1 MPLAATEFGAPEIR
15 SYLGEPLQARIALDN
30 VDLEQI
36 DVAKT
41 GLAPPLEWARQ
52 GAGVFPESLQL
63 SAAIERDEQGYFI
76 EVRSENPVN
85 EPVLQL
91 LLDLQLPESALVSK
105 PYILFL
111 DPKPSPGDR
120 ARNNLAMR
128 RSQRQA
134 DARTTDAA
142 SSANNNQ
149 ASRATVARP
158 AIQLQSTA
166 STATSYGPVQS
177 GETLW
182 GIAQHHAAATPLT
195 AQQWLVA
202 FQNANPNALQDPENV
217 NTLRSGA
224 MLKIPDVNSV
234 AGISHYDAV
243 IRLREQNMAWSNTGG
258 RLQVLDADDS
268 GASGGGI
275 DNSVAAL
282 RIARLQEE
290 LLTVKRENAAL
301 REQVEVLDAEIDQR
315 DVEIQALQ
323 ANVRLNAAGNGE
335 SLDALVSMNY
345 ALNGNSNPGS
355 GAATELDV
363 STDQSSS
370 NQADTSLT
378 ESAMSTTDQFDVS
391 GNNADD
397 SVSGNAAREAVTS
410 SAGDDSTAA
419 AILTAQNKPAL
430 AAQLPDATE
439 SWLQQFDWLPGST
452 NGMIVFAAL
461 TLLLLAALFWALR
474 SMFSRSSDDT
484 DYQAMLNELN
494 RHRKLPATKEPD
506 GVAGDLSAAESAAI
520 SASSSSANESSANG
534 PSTNGPSTNGLGQEA
549 GDSIDHAAAE
559 DNADQPVHNAA
570 ADTAAAT
577 ARQHA
582 DLSDPSSK
590 AAPAAVAENV
600 AIDLAWEMPAA
611 EDAEGDD
618 WRDQINAIMDEM
630 EQEQQQHSTQDD
642 QASRAAAGTDDD
654 HAAVALDLPAATAD
668 SDSGAQA
675 VPAAVAAAEQ
685 RPAMDMNMGMD
696 VDVDRDEQAMAGT
709 DLRQSADGQ
718 STAVDDNTSEAD
730 PDDMT
735 AEAAET
741 EQGFVGNEPLK
752 FDLSASTGT
761 ADEDTTAADDDAPAA
776 AGKSAQDSLLSAP
789 LAFDHGSEP
798 SAAQGQS
805 AQSSNDPDRIVDV
818 DEPVQTDREDD
829 VTAAA
834 SATEQPV
841 DDLPPL
847 SFDVFD
853 DDLAGLDDD
862 EAPLT
867 TGQAAADTTGQK
879 RDTAADT
886 TLQSEFDPFADSIPE
901 SNAGVDDDWLDIGSD
916 DDASAEALTGQA
928 ATPSAP
934 SLPAEQPLSDAAESP
949 AAPSSATRQQLPHDS
964 GTDSTDS
971 TDDDD
976 EDEFDSIEIKLDL
989 ARAYLAMGDY
999 QAMRILLDEIGDQ
1012 GNTQQR
1018 DEIAALLHQ
1027 AQS

>member
-1 MPLAATEFGAPEIR
+1 MPLAATELGAPEIR

-120 ARNNLAMR
+120 ARNSLAMR

-134 DARTTDAA
+134 DARSTDAA
-142 SSANNNQ
+142 SSANNSQ

-177 GETLW
+177 GQTLW
-182 GIAQHHAAATPLT
+182 GIAQRHAAATPLT

-258 RLQVLDADDS
+258 RLQVLDADDG
-268 GASGGGI
+268 GASGDGI
-275 DNSVAAL
+275 NNSVAAL

-335 SLDALVSMNY
+335 SLDALVSMEY
-345 ALNGNSNPGS
+345 GLNGNSNAGS

-363 STDQSSS
+363 STDQPGS

-378 ESAMSTTDQFDVS
+378 ESAKSTTDQFDVS

-397 SVSGNAAREAVTS
+397 SVSDHAAREAATS
-410 SAGDDSTAA
+410 TAGDESTAA
-419 AILTAQNKPAL
+419 AILSAQNKPAL

-452 NGMIVFAAL
+452 NGMIVFAAM

-494 RHRKLPATKEPD
+494 RHRKLPPTKEPD
-506 GVAGDLSAAESAAI
+506 GVAGDLGASESAAV
-520 SASSSSANESSANG
+520 SADSSSANG
-534 PSTNGPSTNGLGQEA
+534 PSANELGQEV
-549 GDSIDHAAAE
+549 GDSIDHTTAE
-559 DNADQPVHNAA
+559 DHADQPVRNAA

-590 AAPAAVAENV
+590 ADPAAVAEDV

-630 EQEQQQHSTQDD
+630 EQEQQQHSSQDD
-642 QASRAAAGTDDD
+642 QASRTAAGTDDD
-654 HAAVALDLPAATAD
+654 HAAVALDLPAATTD

-675 VPAAVAAAEQ
+675 EPAAETVAEQ
-685 RPAMDMNMGMD
+685 LPAMDMNMGMD
-696 VDVDRDEQAMAGT
+696 VDVDVDRDEQVMAGT
-709 DLRQSADGQ
+709 DLRQSAAGQ
-718 STAVDDNTSEAD
+718 STAVDDNTSEVD
-730 PDDMT
+730 SDDMI

-741 EQGFVGNEPLK
+741 EQGFIGNEPLK
-752 FDLSASTGT
+752 FDLSASTAT
-761 ADEDTTAADDDAPAA
+761 ADEDITAADDDAPAA

-789 LAFDHGSEP
+789 LAFDHGNEP

-805 AQSSNDPDRIVDV
+805 AQSSNDPDRLADG
-818 DEPVQTDREDD
+818 DEPVQTDRDD
-829 VTAAA
+829 VVTAAA

-853 DDLAGLDDD
+853 DDLTGLDDD
-862 EAPLT
+862 AAPIT
-867 TGQAAADTTGQK
+867 DQAAAGATHQQSDT
-879 RDTAADT
+879 DADSL
-886 TLQSEFDPFADSIPE
+886 LQSEFDPFADSIPE
-901 SNAGVDDDWLDIGSD
+901 PNAGDGDDWLDIGSD
-916 DDASAEALTGQA
+916 DAASAEALTEQA

-934 SLPAEQPLSDAAESP
+934 SLPAEQLRSDAAASP
-949 AAPSSATRQQLPHDS
+949 AAPSSVTRQPPPQDS
-964 GTDSTDS
+964 STDSTDS